1 MWQTL
6 AKASD
11 PQVLTKQGFGRTLS
25 RKGKASTYSPV
36 NSCNQD
42 YKTGIYS
49 LTLYHSRY
57 MKSTLYLKLYYKYI
71 YIDFFNLEAR

>member
-1 MWQTL
+1 MIGI
-6 AKASD
+6 AGKASD
-11 PQVLTKQGFGRTLS
+11 PQVPSKQGFGQALS
-25 RKGKASTYSPV
+25 RKGKASTYLPV

-57 MKSTLYLKLYYKYI
+57 MKSTLYLKLYYKYK
-71 YIDFFNLEAR
+71 YILIF